1 MRILVTG
8 ADQPLGEL
16 VARALQEEHE
26 LRLTGAQALAPA
38 GLEALPY
45 TPADLRE
52 PDEVGPLV
60 EGMEAVAHLALHAP
74 FETPDA
80 AAEKQALDGSA
91 RGMFVLL
98 QAALAAKVPR
108 VVLASRLDAA
118 MGAYPANYLVDE

>member
-8 ADQPLGEL
+8 ADQPLGGL
-16 VARALQEEHE
+16 AAQALMGKHE
-26 LRLTGAQALAPA
+26 VRLTGTQARAPA

-52 PDEVGPLV
+52 PEEVAPLV

-74 FETPDA
+74 FETPDV
-80 AAEKQALDGSA
+80 AAEKQALDVSA

-118 MGAYPANYLVDE
+118 AGGPLQFQRAVG